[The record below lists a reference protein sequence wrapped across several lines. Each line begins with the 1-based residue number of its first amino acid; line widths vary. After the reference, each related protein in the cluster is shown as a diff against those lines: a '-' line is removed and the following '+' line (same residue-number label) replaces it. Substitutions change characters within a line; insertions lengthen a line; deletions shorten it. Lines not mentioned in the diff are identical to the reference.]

1 MKLLFDENLSPKLA
15 SVLHDVFPGSLHVHD
30 VGLGGASDS
39 DVWAFARQN
48 GLVIVTKDVDFQDLS
63 VLLGAPPKLICIRRG
78 NCSTDEI
85 AMMLRSA
92 RDAVASLVA
101 NADLAMLTLT

>member
-1 MKLLFDENLSPKLA
+1 MR
-15 SVLHDVFPGSLHVHD
+15 FPGSLHVHD
-30 VGLGGASDS
+30 AGLGGASDS
-39 DVWAFARQN
+39 DVWAFAQRN

-63 VLLGAPPKLICIRRG
+63 VLLGAPPELICIRRG

-85 AMMLRSA
+85 ATMLRSA
-92 RDAVASLVA
+92 RDVVASLVA